1 MSTGTELDDVLAELT
16 GNATI
21 LDVGCYGWRLGGTT
35 HHLIGIDRVEPP
47 GRPAT
52 AGFATMNGARID
64 LPDDTGD
71 LTVASH
77 VLEHISEPVAFF
89 AELVRITRPGGL
101 IWLESPSE
109 LAALPRSSDDP
120 QDHEFRNFWDDPT
133 HIRPWPPAALYRL
146 ALTCHSRPLTCLR
159 AHNAMPVSRLIA
171 QKPATLRGAPAPR
184 YVTLRDIPAGL
195 PAAWA
200 ALWPVP

>member
-1 MSTGTELDDVLAELT
+1 MIETELDAVLGALPS
-16 GNATI
+16 NATV
-21 LDVGCYGWRLGGTT
+21 LDVGCYGWRLAGTA
-35 HHLIGIDRVEPP
+35 HRLIGIDRVEPP
-47 GRPAT
+47 GRPAGV
-52 AGFATMNGARID
+52 AFATMHGARID

-77 VLEHISEPVAFF
+77 VLEHIAEPVAFF
-89 AELVRITRPGGL
+89 AELVRITRPGQL

-109 LAALPRSSDDP
+109 LATQPRSSDAP
-120 QDHEFRNFWDDPT
+120 EDHEFRNFWDDPT

-146 ALTCHSRPLTCLR
+146 ALTCHCRPLTCLR
-159 AHNAMPVSRLIA
+159 AESGMPVSRLIA
-171 QKPATLRGAPAPR
+171 QKPASLFGAPTPR

-200 ALWPVP
+200 ALWPAT

>member
-1 MSTGTELDDVLAELT
+1 MNTDLSDVLAGLPA
-16 GNATI
+16 GATV
-21 LDVGCYGWRLGGTT
+21 LDVGCYGWRLAGTA

-47 GRPAT
+47 GRPAK
-52 AGFATMNGARID
+52 AAFATMAGAQID
-64 LPDDTGD
+64 LADDTGD

-77 VLEHISEPVAFF
+77 VLEHIAEPIVFF

-109 LAALPRSSDDP
+109 LAALPRSSDEP
-120 QDHEFRNFWDDPT
+120 ADHEFRNFWDDPT

-146 ALTCHSRPLTCLR
+146 ALSCQCRPLTCRR
-159 AHNAMPVSRLIA
+159 AQNTMPVARLIA
-171 QKPATLRGAPAPR
+171 QKPASLRGAPAPR
-184 YVTLRDIPAGL
+184 YVTLRDIPAGV

-200 ALWPVP
+200 ALWPDA